1 MFIFF
6 KQVKSIKSKQNKQ
19 NKQKRKVKTLL
30 TLLKYIETKNKHKNI
45 ETKVIKNFISTQ
57 FSNTLYNDG
66 LEINDNEEDRGIV
79 RTASR
84 RAGPHHF
91 QE

>member
-45 ETKVIKNFISTQ
+45 ETKVIKNI
-57 FSNTLYNDG
+57 
-66 LEINDNEEDRGIV
+66 
-79 RTASR
+79 
-84 RAGPHHF
+84 HF
-91 QE
+91 NLVF

>member
-45 ETKVIKNFISTQ
+45 ETKVIKNFM
-57 FSNTLYNDG
+57 
-66 LEINDNEEDRGIV
+66 LEN
-79 RTASR
+79 
-84 RAGPHHF
+84 
-91 QE
+91 